1 MALCADELLRHP
13 PIMTRQFLTQRDTI
27 LYALGVGAEE
37 LQFVYESGLLALP
50 TLLGVLATPGFIWR
64 DPKYGVNW
72 RRILHGEQSLEL
84 FAPAPIEGEFFGETR
99 IEALVDKGA
108 EKGAICY
115 LSREIRDASGVHI
128 ATVRS
133 ATFLRGD
140 GGFGG
145 PSHGGPTRNRPA
157 PKRAPE
163 HVATLATWPH
173 QAMIYR
179 LSGDYNPLH
188 IDPCVAKVA
197 GFDRPILHGMCTY
210 GVVGRALL
218 STLCGNDPSRM
229 KRMDARFSAPV
240 YPGETIIT
248 EIWRHDETSAAFRAS
263 VAERQLVVLN
273 HGYVEFK

>member
-1 MALCADELLRHP
+1 MALRAEELLRRP
-13 PIMTRQFLTQRDTI
+13 PIITRQSLTQRDTI
-27 LYALGVGAEE
+27 LYALGVGAED
-37 LQFVYESGLLALP
+37 LKFVYEGNLCALP
-50 TLLGVLATPGFIWR
+50 TLLGVLTTPGFIWR
-64 DPKYGVNW
+64 DPEYGANW
-72 RRILHGEQSLEL
+72 QRILHGEQSLEL
-84 FAPAPIEGEFFGETR
+84 FAPVPVEGEFLGETR
-99 IEALVDKGA
+99 IDALVDKGA
-108 EKGAICY
+108 EKGAVCY
-115 LSREIRDASGVHI
+115 FSREIRDASGVHI
-128 ATVRS
+128 GTVRS

-145 PSHGGPTRNRPA
+145 PSTGGPSPNPA
-157 PKRAPE
+157 PPRRSPD

-218 STLCGNDPSRM
+218 STLCGNDPARM

-248 EIWRHDETSAAFRAS
+248 EIWRHNETSAAFRAS
-263 VAERQLVVLN
+263 VAERQLLVLN
-273 HGYVEFK
+273 NGYMEFQ